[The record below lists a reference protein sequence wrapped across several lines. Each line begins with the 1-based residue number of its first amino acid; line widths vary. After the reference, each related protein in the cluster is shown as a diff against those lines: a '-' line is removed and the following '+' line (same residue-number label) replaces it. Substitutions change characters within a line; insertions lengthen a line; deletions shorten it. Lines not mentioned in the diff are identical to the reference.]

1 MLVYIVYVCMCVLF
15 KLFELC
21 MPAICVCVRACDLS
35 VAVLRNIFGLF
46 VKEISHCVSA
56 RAGLISIN

>member
-46 VKEISHCVSA
+46 VKEISSLC
-56 RAGLISIN
+56 